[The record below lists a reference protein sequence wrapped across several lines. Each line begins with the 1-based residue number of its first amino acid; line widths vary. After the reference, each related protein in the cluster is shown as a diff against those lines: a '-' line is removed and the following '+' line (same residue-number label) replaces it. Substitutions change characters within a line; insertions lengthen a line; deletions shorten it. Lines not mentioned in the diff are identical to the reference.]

1 MSKHEVPWSRAYNI
15 DETAVRY
22 VPLPDCG
29 GSRGEGGLHSILYVA
44 SSPPRP
50 GAARTLAFLCS
61 PGHKQMEK
69 RLALCLQDGEGR
81 GGGRGEGLVTTCLFL
96 TLLTLF
102 EANASWH
109 LHAKFT
115 SCLFIYDAVCTVS
128 AFSVVKG
135 CNTLSAKLRFCDT

>member
-1 MSKHEVPWSRAYNI
+1 MSKHEGPWSRAYNI

-29 GSRGEGGLHSILYVA
+29 GSRGEGGLHSIPYVA

-69 RLALCLQDGEGR
+69 RLAFCLQDGEGEER
-81 GGGRGEGLVTTCLFL
+81 EWSQPVYFL

-109 LHAKFT
+109 LHTKFT

-135 CNTLSAKLRFCDT
+135 CNTLSAKLRFCGI